1 MQNTDKKH
9 YGNLMKIYRT
19 ILKYTFSVFITI
31 ITIRTTNNIKYA
43 LISLMEL
50 MIIVSL
56 SDLLLKKKRILG
68 IVLNDILVLIY
79 NMQMAVLFFGNNYIL
94 LVMLTNI
101 ASLKDLSGKAW
112 SYGIGI
118 ILVLFFSFIP
128 IQRIKYHD
136 NEWALKTLSCGLAV
150 ELFATL
156 LYGNMFSP
164 LFATYDLGI
173 QKYTQTKLQNSLI
186 SEENL
191 TTEFLKGAL
200 MITVKNAQ
208 VLLNGQIS
216 F

>member
-50 MIIVSL
+50 MIIASL

-79 NMQMAVLFFGNNYIL
+79 NIQMAVLFFGNNYIL

-101 ASLKDLSGKAW
+101 ASLKDLSGKAL

-118 ILVLFFSFIP
+118 ILVLFFFFYS
-128 IQRIKYHD
+128 D
-136 NEWALKTLSCGLAV
+136 S
-150 ELFATL
+150 
-156 LYGNMFSP
+156 
-164 LFATYDLGI
+164 
-173 QKYTQTKLQNSLI
+173 
-186 SEENL
+186 
-191 TTEFLKGAL
+191 
-200 MITVKNAQ
+200 KN
-208 VLLNGQIS
+208 
-216 F
+216 